1 MIINMITISENYLI
15 AINIGVVALY
25 LFFIL
30 RGAKKGFLLQILST
44 FGTFLA
50 FFAAWRYCGFASK
63 YYHLW
68 PENLN
73 PMSATPV
80 LKEAVYEYL
89 NEIAWFFA
97 LFVIILLLCKILE
110 KMVRGISDLP
120 VIKEISGLLGG
131 ILGAMAATVWIVV
144 ISMVMRTPMFVNG
157 TEAVENS
164 MVGIISSTSARV
176 VEQFAGPVTSSE
188 TFSKLL
194 HNVQDLDGKDKEY
207 IENWLSD
214 HGFDPLAEQG
224 KPAAEPSEET
234 SE

>member
-1 MIINMITISENYLI
+1 MITIPENYLMG
-15 AINIGVVALY
+15 INIGVIALY
-25 LFFIL
+25 VFFIF

-68 PENLN
+68 PEQLN
-73 PMSATPV
+73 PMNATPY
-80 LKEAVYEYL
+80 LKDAVYEYL
-89 NEIAWFFA
+89 NEIAWFIA

-110 KMVRGISDLP
+110 KMVQGISDLP

-131 ILGAMAATVWIVV
+131 LLGGMAATVWIIV
-144 ISMVMRTPMFVNG
+144 ISMLMRTPLFVNG
-157 TEAVENS
+157 TEAADNT

-214 HGFDPLAEQG
+214 HGFDPLPTQG
-224 KPAAEPSEET
+224 QAVPQAGEGT

>member
-1 MIINMITISENYLI
+1 MFTIPENYLI
-15 AINIGVVALY
+15 GINIGVIALY

-73 PMSATPV
+73 PMSSTPF
-80 LKEAVYEYL
+80 LKDAVYEYL
-89 NEIAWFFA
+89 NEIAWFIA

-110 KMVRGISDLP
+110 KMIQGISDLP

-131 ILGAMAATVWIVV
+131 ILGGMAATVWIIV
-144 ISMVMRTPMFVNG
+144 ISMILRTPLFVNG
-157 TEAVENS
+157 SEMADNS

-214 HGFDPLAEQG
+214 HGFEPLATQEQAVTTPDEG
-224 KPAAEPSEET
+224 TAE
-234 SE
+234 